1 MQQHKLFTE
10 LSRVGASLALAPELL
25 DVEEV
30 LPPGGRAPHGVGV
43 HDAQVLALL
52 DGAAGT
58 SCDLRE
64 SNRKLSKQTMAMK
77 GCGDGAKGKHAV
89 LKTLEVS
96 VLKLVDRNCPLLI
109 HSVKASPL
117 QNQRS

>member
-1 MQQHKLFTE
+1 MQQDKLFTE
-10 LSRVGASLALAPELL
+10 FSRVGASLALAPELL

-58 SCDLRE
+58 SCDLSE

-96 VLKLVDRNCPLLI
+96 VLELVDQNLLLYG
-109 HSVKASPL
+109 K
-117 QNQRS
+117 N